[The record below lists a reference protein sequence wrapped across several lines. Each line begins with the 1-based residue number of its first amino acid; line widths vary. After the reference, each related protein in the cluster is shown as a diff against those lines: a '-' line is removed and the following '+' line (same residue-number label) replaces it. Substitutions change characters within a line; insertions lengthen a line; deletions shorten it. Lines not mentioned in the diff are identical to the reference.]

1 MSLYNEIPLS
11 STHVLGTFVVL
22 IVTRDVED
30 KVRGPSGGGA
40 VHHGSTDDPVKVLLH
55 GPRLGG
61 GVHSSCLN
69 RHLNG

>member
-1 MSLYNEIPLS
+1 MSLYDEIPLS